1 MSKTHN
7 IEDWGKEI
15 MFSRDVDWM
24 ISVEDN
30 SLTYP
35 KPHQL
40 SEKIKQTLED
50 FSTHIKKEREEE
62 LMEEFVAQKNRF
74 EMELDAVSLKSIED
88 FVLWSDNRKQKD
100 LSTPEAN
107 KATIKELE
115 V

>member
-15 MFSRDVDWM
+15 MFSTDVDWM

-50 FSTHIKKEREEE
+50 FSTHIKKERDERYIKVIQNLQVDKPKSELEEKPYAVKKAWLGE
-62 LMEEFVAQKNRF
+62 VQK
-74 EMELDAVSLKSIED
+74 
-88 FVLWSDNRKQKD
+88 VLLKD

-107 KATIKELE
+107 K
-115 V
+115 